1 MKGHNNTDKLKHVEH
16 RTKKNHLQVLSIPAP
31 VLDCSPERMK
41 PNILKFGGTSVEGAT
56 AFQTAAR
63 IVAERIAQRPV
74 VVVSAMAGFT
84 DALLRSVKD
93 AADVGVTQAMAGL
106 DKHFDRHFRVI
117 ESLLTEQAPPLRE
130 LVTSS
135 SDEIRK
141 QLNALMEE
149 AAANERRKATTDAVV
164 SHGERLSAALLA
176 AVLTENG
183 YAAVHVDARTCLVT
197 DNNHGCAAPLMDQTI
212 TNTRERL
219 QTLIDSATIPVLGG
233 FIGAT
238 VDGLTTTLGRG
249 GSDYSAAIFGA
260 ALDAEEIQIWTDV
273 PGVLTADP
281 RLVPQACTVPQLSF
295 EEAAEL
301 AYFGAKVLHPKTLQP
316 AIERNIP
323 VRICNSRNQDGG
335 STLVVET
342 TEKSAQTVK
351 AIAHKTGV
359 TTVQITAARMLGAY
373 GFLRLLFEVFDRHR
387 TAVDVV
393 TTSEVSVSLS
403 LDDTSSLPAIVADLE
418 KLGSVSVEEG
428 RAILCVVG
436 EGLRSTPGI
445 AARIFSTINDI
456 NVSLISQG
464 ASRINLTFAVEEIRV
479 RETVQRLHREFFESS
494 SEVLHHHAS

>member
-1 MKGHNNTDKLKHVEH
+1 M
-16 RTKKNHLQVLSIPAP
+16 
-31 VLDCSPERMK
+31 
-41 PNILKFGGTSVEGAT
+41 KFGGTSVEGAT

-63 IVAERIAQRPV
+63 IVAERQSQRPV

-84 DALLRSVKD
+84 DALLGCVKGSN
-93 AADVGVTQAMAGL
+93 AAESMAL
-106 DKHFDRHFRVI
+106 LEKHFDRHLRVI
-117 ESLLTEQAPPLRE
+117 ETLLIKEASRLLE
-130 LVTSS
+130 LVDKSRTEIQGQLQPLENGPTL
-135 SDEIRK
+135 SDRSAGHGVTPLQI
-141 QLNALMEE
+141 
-149 AAANERRKATTDAVV
+149 KAVADAVA
-164 SHGERLSAALLA
+164 SNGERLSAALLA
-176 AVLTENG
+176 AVLAENG
-183 YAAVHVDARTCLVT
+183 FPAQDVDARACLIT
-197 DNNHGCAAPLMDQTI
+197 DDNYGCAAPLMDQTI
-212 TNTRERL
+212 HNTRDRL
-219 QTLIDSATIPVLGG
+219 RPLIDNEIIPVLGG

-238 VDGLTTTLGRG
+238 ADGATTTLGRG

-260 ALDAEEIQIWTDV
+260 ALDASEIQIWTDV

-281 RLVPQACTVPQLSF
+281 RLVSHARTVPQLSF

-323 VRICNSRNQDGG
+323 VRICNSRNQHGG
-335 STLVVET
+335 STVVVET
-342 TEKSAQTVK
+342 TEKSAHTVK

-373 GFLRLLFEVFDRHR
+373 GFLRSLFEVFDKHK

-403 LDDTSSLPAIVADLE
+403 LDDTTNLPAIVSDLE
-418 KLGSVSVEEG
+418 QLGSVSVEEG

-445 AARIFSTINDI
+445 AGRIFSTISNI

-464 ASRINLTFAVEEIRV
+464 ASRINLTFAVEESHA
-479 RETVQRLHREFFESS
+479 REAVQRLHREFFEETAEFRAHSTKS
-494 SEVLHHHAS
+494 

>member
-1 MKGHNNTDKLKHVEH
+1 M
-16 RTKKNHLQVLSIPAP
+16 
-31 VLDCSPERMK
+31 
-41 PNILKFGGTSVEGAT
+41 KFGGTSVEGAT
-56 AFQTAAR
+56 AFQIAAR
-63 IVAERIAQRPV
+63 IVAERQSQHPV

-84 DALLRSVKD
+84 DALLGCVKD
-93 AADVGVTQAMAGL
+93 TSAADSMASL
-106 DKHFDRHFRVI
+106 EKHFDRHVRVI
-117 ESLLTEQAPPLRE
+117 ETLLSKEGPPLLELVEKSRTEIRDRLSLLERD
-130 LVTSS
+130 SS
-135 SDEIRK
+135 RQKSV
-141 QLNALMEE
+141 A
-149 AAANERRKATTDAVV
+149 DAVA
-164 SHGERLSAALLA
+164 SNGERLSAALFA

-183 YAAVHVDARTCLVT
+183 FPAQDVDARACLIT

-212 TNTRERL
+212 TNTRDRL
-219 QTLIDSATIPVLGG
+219 QPLIDSDIIPVLGG

-238 VDGLTTTLGRG
+238 AEGATTTLGRG

-260 ALDAEEIQIWTDV
+260 ALDANEIQIWTDV

-281 RLVPQACTVPQLSF
+281 RLVSHARTVPQLSF

-323 VRICNSRNQDGG
+323 VRICNSRNQHGG
-335 STLVVET
+335 STVVVET
-342 TEKSAQTVK
+342 REKSAQTVK

-373 GFLRLLFEVFDRHR
+373 GFLRSLFEVFDRHR

-403 LDDTSSLPAIVADLE
+403 LDDTSNLEAIVSDLE

-445 AARIFSTINDI
+445 AGRIFSTISNI

-464 ASRINLTFAVEEIRV
+464 ASRINLTFAVEESHA
-479 RETVQRLHREFFESS
+479 REAVQRLHREFFEQSAES
-494 SEVLHHHAS
+494 LKHSEARR